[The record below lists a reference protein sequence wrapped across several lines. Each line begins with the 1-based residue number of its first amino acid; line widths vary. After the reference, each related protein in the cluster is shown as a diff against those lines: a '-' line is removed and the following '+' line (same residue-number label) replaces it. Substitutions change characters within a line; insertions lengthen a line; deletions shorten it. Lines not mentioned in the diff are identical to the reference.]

1 MEQIRLVA
9 TDEHLH
15 LDLGRPC
22 PVLGS
27 CVLGGGLGVARHVL
41 NLRVDANLAGDSLR
55 FPVPE
60 TTLREYCSV
69 QGWEGAALGMMTAA
83 SMKSIR
89 TARLEEDGLAVLA
102 AVTAGLTNARRAGD
116 PAECRDMPT
125 AAPPPGTINIIVV
138 LGASLPPAALVEAVI
153 TITEAKAA
161 VLQDMGVTSRT
172 TGLPATGTGTD
183 AVAVAALGGREAAY
197 CGKHVLA
204 GELTARAVMQALAAS
219 LEWYATNGPRWEG
232 PWA

>member
-1 MEQIRLVA
+1 MDRIRLDA

-15 LDLGRPC
+15 LDLGRTC

-27 CVLGGGLGVARHVL
+27 CVLGGGLGLARHVL
-41 NLRVDANLAGDSLR
+41 NLRVDANFAGESVR
-55 FPVPE
+55 FPAPGA
-60 TTLREYCSV
+60 TLREYCAAH
-69 QGWEGAALGMMTAA
+69 GWNGPAVGLMTAA
-83 SMKSIR
+83 SMRSLR
-89 TARLEEDGLAVLA
+89 TVRLEENGLAVLA

-116 PAECRDMPT
+116 PAECRVFPEPP
-125 AAPPPGTINIIVV
+125 PPPGTINIVVV
-138 LGASLPPAALVEAVI
+138 LGANLSPAAMVEAVI

-161 VLQDMGVTSRT
+161 VLHDLGVVSRT

-183 AVAVAALGGREAAY
+183 AVAVAALGGGAAAY

-204 GELTARAVMQALAAS
+204 GELTARAVMQALTAS
-219 LEWYATNGPRWEG
+219 LAWYAKEG

>member
-1 MEQIRLVA
+1 MDRIRLDA

-15 LDLGRPC
+15 LDLGRSC

-27 CVLGGGLGVARHVL
+27 CVLGGGFGLARHVL
-41 NLRVDANLAGDSLR
+41 NLRVDANLAGESLR

-60 TTLREYCSV
+60 STLLEYCAA
-69 QGWEGAALGMMTAA
+69 QGWAGPVAGMMTAA
-83 SMKSIR
+83 SMKSLR
-89 TARLEEDGLAVLA
+89 TARLEENGLAVLA
-102 AVTAGLTNARRAGD
+102 AVTAGLTNSRRAGD
-116 PAECRDMPT
+116 PAECRDIPE
-125 AAPPPGTINIIVV
+125 AAPQPGTINIIVA

-161 VLQDMGVTSRT
+161 VLQDLGITSRT

-183 AVAVAALGGREAAY
+183 AVAVVALGGRKAAY

-219 LEWYATNGPRWEG
+219 LEWYAKEG